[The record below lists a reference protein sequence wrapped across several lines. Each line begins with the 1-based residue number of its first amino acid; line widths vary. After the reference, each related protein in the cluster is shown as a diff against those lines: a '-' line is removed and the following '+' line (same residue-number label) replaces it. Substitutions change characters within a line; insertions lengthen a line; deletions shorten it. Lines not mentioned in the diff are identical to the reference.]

1 MSDEAEPGALPRAI
15 VAGHGDFAAGIVS
28 AVEQIAGR
36 GSAFVPL
43 TNRGLGGD
51 DIVRALREAVTRV
64 GAQVIFT
71 DLPAG
76 SWTIAARRVQR
87 DRPEVVVVTGANLPV
102 LLDFVFQT
110 DCASGTAA
118 YHAADKGR
126 NALVVLGGAAGS
138 GGAD

>member
-1 MSDEAEPGALPRAI
+1 MSDKDETITPRAL
-15 VAGHGDFAAGIVS
+15 VAGHGDFATGVVS
-28 AVEQIAGR
+28 AVDQITGR
-36 GSAFVPL
+36 GAVLIPL
-43 TNRGLGGD
+43 SNRGLGAD
-51 DIVRALREAVTRV
+51 EIVRVLRDAVISA

-87 DRPEVVVVTGANLPV
+87 ERPDVVVVTGANLPA

-110 DCASGTAA
+110 DCASSVAA
-118 YHAADKGR
+118 RHSADKGR
-126 NALVVLGGAAGS
+126 GALVVLGGGTGS

>member
-1 MSDEAEPGALPRAI
+1 MSDKDEAIVPRAL
-15 VAGHGDFAAGIVS
+15 VAGHGDFAVGIVS
-28 AVEQIAGR
+28 AVDQITGR
-36 GSAFVPL
+36 GAVLLALS
-43 TNRGLGGD
+43 NRGLGGD
-51 DIVRALREAVTRV
+51 EIVRILRDAVINS

-87 DRPEVVVVTGANLPV
+87 ERPDVVVVTGANLPA

-110 DCASGTAA
+110 DCASSVAA
-118 YHAADKGR
+118 RHSADKGR
-126 NALVVLGGAAGS
+126 GGLVVLGGGTGS

>member
-1 MSDEAEPGALPRAI
+1 MSELSETLAPRAL

-28 AVEQIAGR
+28 AVDLITGR
-36 GSAFVPL
+36 GGVLVPL
-43 TNRGLGGD
+43 TNRGLGAD
-51 DIVRALREAVTRV
+51 EIVRALRNAVVTA

-87 DRPEVVVVTGANLPV
+87 ERPDVIVVTGANLPA

-110 DCASGTAA
+110 DSTPSIAA
-118 YHAADKGR
+118 GHAADKGR
-126 NALVVLGGAAGS
+126 GALVVLGGGS
-138 GGAD
+138 GSGSAD